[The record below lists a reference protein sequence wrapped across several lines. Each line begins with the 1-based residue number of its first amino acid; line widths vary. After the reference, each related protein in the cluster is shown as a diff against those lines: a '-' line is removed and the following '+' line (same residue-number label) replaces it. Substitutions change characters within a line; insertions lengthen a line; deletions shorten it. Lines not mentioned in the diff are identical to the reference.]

1 MKTTNILLSL
11 AVMGT
16 LTLGFADA
24 TNTNAEI
31 SQKVQAIKNAPVQ
44 DRSAMMN
51 KLKADMQMMTPEQRE
66 TTIQEMQTRMHVDM
80 SSVQIDM
87 STQHEQ
93 MQEHAKNM
101 QMNSSDTMQREQ
113 NMNQHQAGHE
123 YADKAYKQG
132 ETFSQENRFFDV
144 KH

>member
-24 TNTNAEI
+24 TNTNTEI
-31 SQKVQAIKNAPVQ
+31 SQKVQAIKDAPVQ
-44 DRSAMMN
+44 ERSSMMN
-51 KLKADMQMMTPEQRE
+51 KLKADMQTMTPEQRNA
-66 TTIQEMQTRMHVDM
+66 TIQEMQTTMHVDM
-80 SSVQIDM
+80 SSVQTDM
-87 STQHEQ
+87 STQHDQ

-113 NMNQHQAGHE
+113 NMNQHQAANE
-123 YADKAYKQG
+123 YADKVYDQS
-132 ETFSQENRFFDV
+132 ETFFDV